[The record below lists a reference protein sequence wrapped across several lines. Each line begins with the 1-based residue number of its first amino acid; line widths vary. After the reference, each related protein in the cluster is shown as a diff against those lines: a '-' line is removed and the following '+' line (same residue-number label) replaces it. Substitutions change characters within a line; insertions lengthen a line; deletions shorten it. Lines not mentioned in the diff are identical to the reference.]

1 MQNARTYESLQ
12 QKMKIEK
19 IKRRN
24 SFISN
29 GKYEN
34 RQNCEQCGISNAQ
47 AIPKF
52 AHFRN
57 FDSFTNSKNSKIFKT
72 FQFRKF
78 PKFIIQKIY
87 KISNL

>member
-1 MQNARTYESLQ
+1 
-12 QKMKIEK
+12 MKVEK

-34 RQNCEQCGISNAQ
+34 RQNCEYCGISNGQ

-52 AHFRN
+52 ANCWN
-57 FDSFTNSKNSKIFKT
+57 FDSFPYSKNSENLLF
-72 FQFRKF
+72 FH
-78 PKFIIQKIY
+78 IQKTL
-87 KISNL
+87 KICYFSNLENS